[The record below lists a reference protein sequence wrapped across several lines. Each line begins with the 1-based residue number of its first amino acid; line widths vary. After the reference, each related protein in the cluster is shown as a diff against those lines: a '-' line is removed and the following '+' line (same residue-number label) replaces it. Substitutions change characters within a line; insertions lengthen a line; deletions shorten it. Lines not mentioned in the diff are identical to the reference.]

1 MPDSDFP
8 LTAPPGSPLYFV
20 MNNLKKTSAQL
31 IEEVERLREQLL
43 SRPLVPSAKSN
54 EINGSQWEK
63 DMGRQYLD
71 IAGVI
76 ILALNRKG
84 EITLIN
90 KKGCELLGYSDKDLI
105 GKNWFDCFL
114 PVRIREDV
122 KTVFSRLITGE
133 IEPIHY
139 HINPILEKGGSERI
153 IAWYNTLKKD
163 ELGAT
168 IGIISSGEDIT
179 SQKQAE
185 ADLRESEER
194 YKTLIR
200 TSPDAAPVTRYSDKD
215 VDRLLK

>member
-1 MPDSDFP
+1 
-8 LTAPPGSPLYFV
+8 
-20 MNNLKKTSAQL
+20 MNNSKKTRTQL
-31 IEEVERLREQLL
+31 IKEVERLREQLL

-90 KKGCELLGYSDKDLI
+90 KKGCDLLGFSDKELI

-114 PVRIREDV
+114 PPRVREEV
-122 KTVFSRLITGE
+122 KSVFSRLMAGE
-133 IEPIHY
+133 LEPIYY
-139 HINPILEKGGSERI
+139 HIHPILAREGAERI

-163 ELGAT
+163 ELGTT

-179 SQKQAE
+179 SQKQAV
-185 ADLRESEER
+185 AALRESEER

-200 TSPDAAPVTRYSDKD
+200 TSPDAAPVTRYSNKD